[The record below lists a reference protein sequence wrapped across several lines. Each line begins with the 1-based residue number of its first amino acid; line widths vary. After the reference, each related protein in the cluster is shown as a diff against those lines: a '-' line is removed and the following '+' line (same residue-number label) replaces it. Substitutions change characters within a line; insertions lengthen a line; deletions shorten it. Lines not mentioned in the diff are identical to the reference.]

1 MISKN
6 LGAGAAQKHFPNKV
20 TWLKGKMTENQQN
33 LFYYFLFLRLTPI
46 VPNWFLNSSAAVVGV
61 PFWTFLIGSLV
72 GQLPYTF
79 ILIRTGLMLESVSHI
94 GFDLNV
100 SNTD

>member
-6 LGAGAAQKHFPNKV
+6 LGAGVVEASMPNKIA
-20 TWLKGKMTENQQN
+20 WLKRKITDNKHN

-46 VPNWFLNSSAAVVGV
+46 VPNWFLNASSAVVGV
-61 PFWTFLIGSLV
+61 PFSIFSITTLV
-72 GQLPYTF
+72 GLMPYSI

-94 GFDLNV
+94 GFDF
-100 SNTD
+100 